1 MATALGDNMKEY
13 STKEMKAGEPEIVKE
28 EVVKSKKATI
38 ENKRGRYYVKN
49 HLNGEHLQVFLS
61 EKEAK
66 EYIEKL

>member
-1 MATALGDNMKEY
+1 MKEY

>member
-1 MATALGDNMKEY
+1 MKEY
-13 STKEMKAGEPEIVKE
+13 STKEMKAGEPELVKE
-28 EVVKSKKATI
+28 EVVESKKATI
-38 ENKRGRYYVKN
+38 ENKRGRYYVKS

>member
-13 STKEMKAGEPEIVKE
+13 STKEMKAGEPELVKE
-28 EVVKSKKATI
+28 EVVESKKATI
-38 ENKRGRYYVKN
+38 ENKRGRYYVKS